1 MSIVKLDSMTEQEAR
16 DLVCDGMGAIRGV
29 DKSDARLVHFSD
41 AYRANVIR
49 GLQINRATWIV
60 RDKGYLGVHSRPV
73 DLTDWPECT
82 LSDALFSLAR
92 EVWCDAVRVANG
104 GQL

>member
-1 MSIVKLDSMTEQEAR
+1 MSIVHLSSLTETEAR
-16 DLVCDGMGAIRGV
+16 DLVCSGMGAIPAV
-29 DKSDARLVHFSD
+29 DSSDKRLVHFSD
-41 AYRANVIR
+41 AYRANVTR
-49 GLQINRATWIV
+49 GLQINRDTWTV